1 MIRSAFLPRIAV
13 QVALQKR
20 DRDSPRGIDWT
31 PPRQCLVATG
41 AVITESASVDTVRRL
56 TARYRLATRRGLED
70 SVAPSPLPVR
80 FDLRYGAGGAYAAGV
95 AAPASSEVGVAASA
109 AASTGAVSAPSGT

>member
-56 TARYRLATRRGLED
+56 TTHISWRPGGAWED
-70 SVAPSPLPVR
+70 PSLQAPSR
-80 FDLRYGAGGAYAAGV
+80 FDSTARYGAGGAYAAGV
-95 AAPASSEVGVAASA
+95 AALASSEVGVAVSA